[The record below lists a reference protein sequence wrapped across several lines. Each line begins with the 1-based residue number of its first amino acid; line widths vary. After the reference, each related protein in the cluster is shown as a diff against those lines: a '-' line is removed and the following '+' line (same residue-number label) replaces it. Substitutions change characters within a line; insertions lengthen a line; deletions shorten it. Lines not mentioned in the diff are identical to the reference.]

1 MGVDMD
7 GDGAALVCD
16 EAPFQEIRQTL
27 FSLIQFRRIGNTDEF
42 DNESLEDSEEE
53 KHIAVLH
60 NLALGVLANSL
71 DVIEKEES
79 SSSPSPEETGGLRPR
94 LEAFESIS
102 EKFLQDARE
111 CSENREMMKTLIG
124 ELGKAESKP
133 HNARLSAKCIGS
145 LCRAYPR
152 SASVPCAAHP
162 KRRDAGRTSSE
173 PRRRFK

>member
-1 MGVDMD
+1 MGDARQLGLESLCLLTDPEKTGLVTASIASRVVLLGTARDIVDVD

-16 EAPFQEIRQTL
+16 EAPFEEIRQTL

-53 KHIAVLH
+53 EHITVLH

-79 SSSPSPEETGGLRPR
+79 SSSPSPEE
-94 LEAFESIS
+94 AFESIS

-111 CSENREMMKTLIG
+111 CSGNREMMK
-124 ELGKAESKP
+124 
-133 HNARLSAKCIGS
+133 
-145 LCRAYPR
+145 
-152 SASVPCAAHP
+152 
-162 KRRDAGRTSSE
+162 
-173 PRRRFK
+173 

>member
-1 MGVDMD
+1 MGKTGLVTASIASRVVLLGTARDMD

-53 KHIAVLH
+53 EHIAVLH

-102 EKFLQDARE
+102 EKFLRDARE
-111 CSENREMMKTLIG
+111 CSENREMMKTLI
-124 ELGKAESKP
+124 
-133 HNARLSAKCIGS
+133 
-145 LCRAYPR
+145 
-152 SASVPCAAHP
+152 VCAIE
-162 KRRDAGRTSSE
+162 RRIIRVREQVALDSRG
-173 PRRRFK
+173 